1 MMETEA
7 KEKRKRR
14 VKKGRGAFFASES
27 NRGERREG
35 GRRGEGRKGKCHG
48 WIPVDYDRNN
58 GIRIIKIYASGRYL
72 QPSNYHNAWEGITM
86 AIKHD
91 SMESCA

>member
-27 NRGERREG
+27 NRGERRREG
-35 GRRGEGRKGKCHG
+35 GRKGRCHG

-72 QPSNYHNAWEGITM
+72 QPSNYYNAWEGITM